1 MKQVVLSAD
10 GARKVYAVPDTAAEH
25 LEQYCLEFCDWLAK
39 SPDAAQY
46 RAGQMLCYS
55 EADFISYLNRWRFPE
70 EASFLIENLG
80 WIDFGAPLPEP
91 YQSCP
96 QFNF

>member
-1 MKQVVLSAD
+1 MRD
-10 GARKVYAVPDTAAEH
+10 VYKR
-25 LEQYCLEFCDWLAK
+25 Q
-39 SPDAAQY
+39 AQY
-46 RAGQMLCYS
+46 RAGQVLCYS
-55 EADFISYLNRWRFPE
+55 EGDFISYLNRWRFPE

-96 QFNF
+96 EFNF

>member
-25 LEQYCLEFCDWLAK
+25 LERYCLEFCDWLAK
-39 SPDAAQY
+39 SPEAA
-46 RAGQMLCYS
+46 YS